1 MTSCLWLVHILLMLV
16 SGVEKKVYVCK
27 CSWCSDNNTGHIKMR
42 SDGDQMCEILINVPY
57 YIVMAQMTF
66 YAGRKIFNFRAP
78 QGIDYEIPW
87 FFPDIIKFPDSLSAE
102 NIAKH
107 KYKCSS
113 TTCSDHYIPELLL
126 NWLICVQQDI
136 NISRQCGYSSH
147 YIICVLNK
155 FPDIFRNFQIP
166 RLFLIYKAI
175 FKFPDAYLRGILFT
189 VFHDFPDFFLKWIFT
204 KPKRS

>member
-1 MTSCLWLVHILLMLV
+1 
-16 SGVEKKVYVCK
+16 
-27 CSWCSDNNTGHIKMR
+27 MR

-66 YAGRKIFNFRAP
+66 YARRKIFNFRAP

-113 TTCSDHYIPELLL
+113 TTCSDHIPELLL
-126 NWLICVQQDI
+126 NWWICVQRHI
-136 NISRQCGYSSH
+136 NISRQCGYLSH
-147 YIICVLNK
+147 FIICVLNK
-155 FPDIFRNFQIP
+155 FPDIFRNFQISPGISEGVKCSCALTHISRIKTRTKHFTPWGYIKGGGVAQFVYNP
-166 RLFLIYKAI
+166 RY
-175 FKFPDAYLRGILFT
+175 
-189 VFHDFPDFFLKWIFT
+189 VFISLARVPNVVVNDRII
-204 KPKRS
+204 